1 MNQQA
6 SSSSSAN
13 IAVNDRKRLDTLH
26 ATGLLDSPPEEDFDR
41 LTTLTCRLLGVPV
54 ALVSLVDRDRQFF
67 KSHQGLSEPWASQR
81 QTPLSHSFCQ
91 HIVNSG
97 KPLIISDAREHSLTC
112 SNPAVCDLGVVGYL
126 GIPLITPDGYVI
138 GSLCAIT
145 HEPRIWSDS
154 DVSNLSDL
162 AALVMKEIE
171 LRFQVDKLQAAEQA
185 LQQRTEELEQSN
197 LELTQFTQIAAH
209 DLGSPLHTLIGY
221 ADFLQMTQGN
231 CLDEKGRE
239 RLAFISQSARR
250 MNDLIQKLLV
260 FASSG
265 HKDLE
270 LAPINLSDLLQTTLD
285 DLEGIV
291 TENEAQIQSEP
302 LPTVMGDE
310 TLLRLLFQNL
320 LVNAIKYRRPSTPDV
335 QITVK
340 QAANFHQISVRDNG
354 IGIKPQYLESIFEPF
369 QRGHSR
375 RQSGH
380 GIGLATCHRIVTRH
394 GGKIWVESIV
404 DHGSTFHIT
413 LPVVD

>member
-13 IAVNDRKRLDTLH
+13 VGVKSKERLNKLH
-26 ATGLLDSPPEEDFDR
+26 AIGLLDSPPEEDFDR
-41 LTTLTCRLLGVPV
+41 LTALTCRLLGVPV
-54 ALVSLVDRDRQFF
+54 ALVSLVDQDRQFF
-67 KSHQGLSEPWASQR
+67 KSHQGLTEPWASQR

-97 KPLIISDAREHSLTC
+97 KPLIITDAREHSLTC
-112 SNPAVCDLGVVGYL
+112 SNLAIGELGVVGYL
-126 GIPLITPDGYVI
+126 GIPLVTPDGYVI

-145 HEPRIWSDS
+145 HEPRVWSGS

-171 LRFQVDKLQAAEQA
+171 LRFQVDKLRAAEQA
-185 LQQRTEELEQSN
+185 LQQQTEELEQSN
-197 LELTQFTQIAAH
+197 LELEQFTQVAAH
-209 DLGSPLHTLIGY
+209 DLGSPLHTIIGY
-221 ADFLQMTQGN
+221 AEFLQITQGS

-239 RLAFISQSARR
+239 RLTFISQSARR

-270 LAPINLSDLLQTTLD
+270 LVPINLSDLIQITLD

-291 TENEAQIQSEP
+291 TENGVQIQYEL

-320 LVNAIKYRRPSTPDV
+320 LVNAIKYRTSSQPNI
-335 QITVK
+335 QITAK
-340 QAANFHQISVRDNG
+340 RAANYHQVSIRDNG
-354 IGIKPQYLESIFEPF
+354 IGIRPQYLESIFEPF

-413 LPVVD
+413 LPAVD